1 MSKAIAIILTI
12 LSLPS
17 FAQSQ
22 ARTETNRDAV
32 AKQFTDLMSSRFGH
46 PVKFTTEGDSRT
58 MLVMEDALIK
68 SENGKSF
75 FTQNE
80 VGSFLA
86 KQGFTAMVSTNGSQY
101 WAGEPCATGWC
112 KSDGPFGSKQEV
124 LTWLNAGSS
133 SASQQPTQAQ
143 PNGVRI
149 MPQNQRVSKSD
160 AALAQWYGAQGQ
172 QWVTKMRTEE
182 SQQNQQLKDAIA
194 AYDAGT
200 GPPANYPQEKDY
212 CVKWAHDPQ
221 HIKATVAPFHETS
234 AYCPSFLL
242 KETVNG
248 EANMYGRV
256 ETEGITLKEKQ
267 AAEAAIAQDNAKWA
281 AENFLNTHRCG
292 GLDPRPVSERDA
304 DPICIAQKQQ
314 EIEQQKRAALEL
326 KAVQQRQAEQE
337 QALNRLGIREGQT
350 QAEVKA
356 RLAVDGFK
364 MPWLCAGD
372 WSQNVGV
379 SIKGNG
385 EWIAGCSTERPRKDG
400 GTDKIKVFFSVY
412 RRIRYVNADT
422 GAGNL
427 VDQKTDRL
435 LLINYDGK

>member
-200 GPPANYPQEKDY
+200 GPPSQLP
-212 CVKWAHDPQ
+212 
-221 HIKATVAPFHETS
+221 T
-234 AYCPSFLL
+234 
-242 KETVNG
+242 G
-248 EANMYGRV
+248 E
-256 ETEGITLKEKQ
+256 
-267 AAEAAIAQDNAKWA
+267 
-281 AENFLNTHRCG
+281 
-292 GLDPRPVSERDA
+292 
-304 DPICIAQKQQ
+304 
-314 EIEQQKRAALEL
+314 
-326 KAVQQRQAEQE
+326 
-337 QALNRLGIREGQT
+337 
-350 QAEVKA
+350 
-356 RLAVDGFK
+356 
-364 MPWLCAGD
+364 
-372 WSQNVGV
+372 
-379 SIKGNG
+379 
-385 EWIAGCSTERPRKDG
+385 
-400 GTDKIKVFFSVY
+400 
-412 RRIRYVNADT
+412 
-422 GAGNL
+422 
-427 VDQKTDRL
+427 RL
-435 LLINYDGK
+435 LR